1 MLVYIFLLIAL
12 TEVCLVLSFSNRMVT
27 PSRLVQNVNK
37 FHLNMNSMEDKLDF
51 WNREKLNKIESVKI
65 NSNYLRDPLQEEM
78 KNEEIFVSHDAVI
91 CLKYHGSYQQDNRDL
106 RKRGEQ
112 KKYSFMLRL
121 KCPAGE
127 IPPHLHKTLDDLC
140 DKYGQQDLRI
150 TTRQAWQLH
159 SVLKGDLGTV
169 IKTINDVGSSTIGA
183 CGDVS
188 RNVMTSPAPL
198 ATAEYKYMRTWAQV
212 MAQLFK
218 PMAPA
223 LTQIWEGEKSDAT
236 KVASMEYWE
245 KELQDQGFDIQKEM
259 LKDTGKGIIIP
270 DATEPIYG
278 DKYLPKK
285 FKMAVTVPGDNS
297 LDLYINDIGLVVI
310 VDEKTQELEGF
321 NVVVGGGMGR
331 THNKEQTFARA
342 ADHLGFVPKENIME
356 VCKAILAAQRDHGN
370 REIRANARMKYL
382 VHTLGIDDF
391 RSLVETYLEDDMK
404 IQPWRDMIAWEYKD
418 WMGWHEQG
426 DGNLFLGINIV
437 QGRLRDFDDGPK
449 YKTAVRKIIDEFGLT
464 TVLTP
469 TQSLLFKDVP
479 VFAKA
484 RINAILKEN
493 SVPQIE
499 EIDPLTRLSIACP
512 AMPMCGL
519 AVTEAERRMPEF
531 VEMTRE
537 LLDELHINGDDMMM
551 RMTGCPNGCARPYM
565 AELALVGDGPDM
577 YQIWL
582 GGSPNLEER
591 TGYALKDRVKY
602 ANMKDFLRPIFT
614 FWRDNRYENEAF
626 GDFCYRMGPDEVGRL
641 SDIIRDGLVVGEN
654 IMKIGTEINEM
665 KSQLE
670 SFDEKLANM
679 QKLLTSSS

>member
-1 MLVYIFLLIAL
+1 MLVYIFLLIL
-12 TEVCLVLSFSNRMVT
+12 FIELCLVSSFSNRMVT
-27 PSRLVQNVNK
+27 SSRLLNKLNK
-37 FHLNMNSMEDKLDF
+37 FYLNMNSMENKIDF
-51 WNREKLNKIESVKI
+51 WDREKLNKIEYVKI

-106 RKRGEQ
+106 RKKGEQ

-127 IPPHLHKTLDDLC
+127 IPPLLHKTLDDLC
-140 DKYGQQDLRI
+140 DKYGQHDLRI

-198 ATAEYKYMRTWAQV
+198 ATPEYKYMRTWAQV

-223 LTQIWEGEKSDAT
+223 LTEIWEGEKSEAN
-236 KVASMEYWE
+236 KIASMEYWE
-245 KELQDQGFDIQKEM
+245 KELQEEGYDIKKEM

-285 FKMAVTVPGDNS
+285 FKIAVTVPGDNS
-297 LDLYINDIGLVVI
+297 LDLYINDIGLIVI
-310 VDEKTQELEGF
+310 VNKNTQELEGF

-342 ADHLGFVPKENIME
+342 ADHLGFVSKDNIIE

-391 RSLVETYLEDDMK
+391 RSLVETYLEEDKK
-404 IQPWRDMIAWEYKD
+404 IEPWREIIEWEYKD

-426 DGNLFLGINIV
+426 DGMLFLGINIV
-437 QGRLRDFDDGPK
+437 QGRLKDFENGPK
-449 YKTAVRKIIDEFGLT
+449 YKSAVRKIVNEFGLT
-464 TVLTP
+464 TILTP
-469 TQSLLFKDVP
+469 TQSLIFKNVP
-479 VFAKA
+479 IFAKP
-484 RINAILKEN
+484 RINTILKEHN
-493 SVPQIE
+493 VPQIDD
-499 EIDPLTRLSIACP
+499 IDPLTRLSIACP

-531 VEMTRE
+531 VEIIRE
-537 LLDELHINGDDMMM
+537 LLNDLNIRDDNLMM

-577 YQIWL
+577 YQVWL

-591 TGYALKDRVKY
+591 VGYALKSRVKY
-602 ANMKDFLRPIFT
+602 SNIKDFLGPIFT
-614 FWRDNRYENEAF
+614 FWRDNKHENEAF
-626 GDFCYRMGPDEVGRL
+626 GDFCYRIGPEEIGRV
-641 SDIIRDGLVVGEN
+641 SDIIRDG
-654 IMKIGTEINEM
+654 
-665 KSQLE
+665 
-670 SFDEKLANM
+670 
-679 QKLLTSSS
+679 